1 MVCPVFAT
9 PSPCLPLSLMPKI
22 NCGQSRHTLAKAAAA
37 AEAALAQSS
46 LRPQQGQTSAHV
58 SDRTNSRRSRERE
71 VGRGVEGELPVAGY
85 YSIHCNCQSQP
96 EAEAEAF
103 FLRCTVC

>member
-1 MVCPVFAT
+1 M
-9 PSPCLPLSLMPKI
+9 
-22 NCGQSRHTLAKAAAA
+22 

-58 SDRTNSRRSRERE
+58 SDRTNSSRSRERE

>member
-1 MVCPVFAT
+1 MVCPVFST
-9 PSPCLPLSLMPKI
+9 PPPPSLMPKI
-22 NCGQSRHTLAKAAAA
+22 NCGQSRRTLAKAAAA
-37 AEAALAQSS
+37 FAQSS

-58 SDRTNSRRSRERE
+58 SDRTNSSRSRERE